1 MSSSIVLPSSIVSL
15 VNSFVKRQGSEFEI
29 LRDFYYSLGNLK
41 MTKLVEICSGFDIF
55 EVVLKKYQKTVTL
68 TGFIKNTKYEKN
80 YRTRVCV
87 KEIFNRILWINKTQG
102 MLTAFRNIC
111 KIGELYFNVRGTLKW
126 IIENDNE
133 EQK

>member
-1 MSSSIVLPSSIVSL
+1 MSSSIILPSSIVSI
-15 VNSFVKRQGSEFEI
+15 VNSFVKRQGTEFEI
-29 LRDFYYSLGNLK
+29 LKSFYDSLCNLK

-55 EVVLKKYQKTVTL
+55 EVVLKKYQKTVML
-68 TGFIKNTKYEKN
+68 TGFIKNTKYEKD

-102 MLTAFRNIC
+102 MSVAFRNIC
-111 KIGELYFNVRGTLKW
+111 KVGELYFNVRGTMRW
-126 IIENDNE
+126 IVEKDNE